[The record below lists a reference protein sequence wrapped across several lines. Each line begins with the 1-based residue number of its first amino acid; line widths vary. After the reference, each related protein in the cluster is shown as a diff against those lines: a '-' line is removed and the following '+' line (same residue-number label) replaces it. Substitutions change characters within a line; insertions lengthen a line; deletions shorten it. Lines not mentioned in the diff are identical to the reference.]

1 MLKVKFNK
9 YMEYIDLTDK
19 IKEETFKEINSHY
32 DIINKKVEKGII
44 NNIEAEEEKGKILIE
59 LLKKDDAFNN
69 ILNEISKKNYLGDDI
84 IYKIK

>member
-9 YMEYIDLTDK
+9 YMEYIDLTDI

-69 ILNEISKKNYLGDDI
+69 ILNEISKKIYLGDDI

>member
-1 MLKVKFNK
+1 
-9 YMEYIDLTDK
+9 MEYIDLTDK

-59 LLKKDDAFNN
+59 LLMKDDAFKN
-69 ILNEISKKNYLGDDI
+69 ILNEISKKIYLGDDF